1 MKLSTGE
8 TVMPNK
14 SKPVRIKSS
23 LMAEIEKEA
32 IRESAKEGHLLALAD
47 MVEKLLLEALSHRG
61 VDDGKSLK

>member
-14 SKPVRIKSS
+14 SKPVRIKSG
-23 LMAEIEKEA
+23 LIAEIEAEA
-32 IRESAKEGHLLALAD
+32 IRESAKEGKLMALAN

-61 VDDGKSLK
+61 VDIDKSLK

>member
-32 IRESAKEGHLLALAD
+32 IRESAKEGHLLAVAD

-61 VDDGKSLK
+61 VDGGKSLK